1 MMLID
6 YRSIGGNTYEIRIN
20 WSTLTNISEFLSD
33 STMMKILEV
42 KAVKSSIPQIDKY
55 TGKVRVYYEKEC
67 KAKIR
72 SIIRVDQSAEVCCP
86 EGMNVLEKIYTRM
99 INGQTYSF
107 VDVSQYLSCGTKCCY
122 REYNVT
128 CNYDDVYNFFVYDVS
143 VPTTYSVN
151 SCSTMSS
158 YVDCLDPNLPIPC
171 VDGDCEE

>member
-1 MMLID
+1 MKILLIIIVCLVSIHNRIYAQDCPTGGGPWSSQSTSYDDRYFNYATVGYD

-86 EGMNVLEKIYTRM
+86 EGMNVL
-99 INGQTYSF
+99 
-107 VDVSQYLSCGTKCCY
+107 
-122 REYNVT
+122 
-128 CNYDDVYNFFVYDVS
+128 
-143 VPTTYSVN
+143 
-151 SCSTMSS
+151 
-158 YVDCLDPNLPIPC
+158 
-171 VDGDCEE
+171 